1 MTGKMLYNLLKT
13 DFLLKGG
20 VIMKKVLAI
29 ILLSLLSIVSC
40 TTAADGTRKVS
51 KTGVGAG
58 IGAAAGAVIGQAI
71 GKDTKGT
78 LIGTAGGAAVGAAI
92 GNIFDR
98 QEKELR
104 NKLKGTGVD
113 VKRTGEGEIK
123 LTAPENITFDIN
135 SYVIKT
141 QFRNTL
147 DSVATVLK
155 TYPDSTIVVS
165 GHTDTTG
172 NDAINNPLSVNR
184 ANSVETYLESQ
195 GISSSRITSR
205 GYGSKQPIASNST
218 EAGRAQNRRVEIAII
233 ANQQ

>member
-1 MTGKMLYNLLKT
+1 
-13 DFLLKGG
+13 
-20 VIMKKVLAI
+20 MKKVLAI
-29 ILLSLLSIVSC
+29 ILLSLLTVISC
-40 TTAADGTRKVS
+40 TTATDGTRKVS

-58 IGAAAGAVIGQAI
+58 IGAAAGAVIGQVI

-123 LTAPENITFDIN
+123 LTAPENITFDLN
-135 SYVIKT
+135 SYVIKS
-141 QFRNTL
+141 QFKNTL
-147 DSVATVLK
+147 DSGATVLK

-184 ANSVETYLESQ
+184 ANSVESYLESQ

-205 GYGSKQPIASNST
+205 GYGSKQPIASNAT

>member
-1 MTGKMLYNLLKT
+1 
-13 DFLLKGG
+13 
-20 VIMKKVLAI
+20 MKKVLAI
-29 ILLSLLSIVSC
+29 ILLSLLTVISC
-40 TTAADGTRKVS
+40 TTATDGTRKVS

-58 IGAAAGAVIGQAI
+58 IGAAAGAVIGQVI

-123 LTAPENITFDIN
+123 LTAPENITFDLN
-135 SYVIKT
+135 SYVIKP
-141 QFRNTL
+141 QFKNTL
-147 DSVATVLK
+147 DSVASVLK

-184 ANSVETYLESQ
+184 ASSVESYLESQ

-205 GYGSKQPIASNST
+205 GFGSKQPIASNAT

>member
-1 MTGKMLYNLLKT
+1 
-13 DFLLKGG
+13 
-20 VIMKKVLAI
+20 MKKVLAI
-29 ILLSLLSIVSC
+29 ILLSLLTVVSC
-40 TTAADGTRKVS
+40 TTATDGTRKVS

-58 IGAAAGAVIGQAI
+58 IGAAAGAVIGQVI

-98 QEKELR
+98 QEKELKD
-104 NKLKGTGVD
+104 KLQGTGVD

-123 LTAPENITFDIN
+123 LTAPENITFDTN
-135 SYVIKT
+135 SYVVKP
-141 QFRNTL
+141 QFRKTL
-147 DSVATVLK
+147 DSVATVLN

-172 NDAINNPLSVNR
+172 TDAINNPLSVNR
-184 ANSVETYLESQ
+184 ASSVASYLESQ
-195 GISSSRITSR
+195 GISTSRITSR
-205 GYGSKQPIASNST
+205 GYGSKQPIASNAT

-233 ANQQ
+233 ANQK

>member
-1 MTGKMLYNLLKT
+1 
-13 DFLLKGG
+13 
-20 VIMKKVLAI
+20 MKKVLAI
-29 ILLSLLSIVSC
+29 ILLSLLTVVSC
-40 TTAADGTRKVS
+40 TTATDGTRKVS

-58 IGAAAGAVIGQAI
+58 IGAAAGAVIGQVI

-98 QEKELR
+98 QEKDLR

-135 SYVIKT
+135 SYVIKP

-172 NDAINNPLSVNR
+172 NDAINNPLSINR
-184 ANSVETYLESQ
+184 ASSVESYLESQ

>member
-1 MTGKMLYNLLKT
+1 
-13 DFLLKGG
+13 
-20 VIMKKVLAI
+20 MKKILAI
-29 ILLSLLSIVSC
+29 VMLLVLVAISC
-40 TTAADGTRKVS
+40 TTAADGTRKIS
-51 KTGVGAG
+51 KTGIGTG

-78 LIGTAGGAAVGAAI
+78 LIGTAGGAAVGALI

-135 SYVIKT
+135 SYVIKP

-147 DSVATVLK
+147 DSVATVLN

-172 NDAINNPLSVNR
+172 NDTINNPLSVNR
-184 ANSVETYLESQ
+184 ASSVESYLESQ

-205 GYGSKQPIASNST
+205 GFGSKQPIASNAT

-233 ANQQ
+233 ANQK

>member
-1 MTGKMLYNLLKT
+1 
-13 DFLLKGG
+13 
-20 VIMKKVLAI
+20 MKKVLAI
-29 ILLSLLSIVSC
+29 ILLSVLTVVSC
-40 TTAADGTRKVS
+40 TTATDGTRKVS
-51 KTGVGAG
+51 KTGIGAG
-58 IGAAAGAVIGQAI
+58 IGAAAGAVIGQVI

-172 NDAINNPLSVNR
+172 NDAINNPLSINR
-184 ANSVETYLESQ
+184 ASSVESYLESQ

-205 GYGSKQPIASNST
+205 GFGSKQPIASNST

-233 ANQQ
+233 ANQNN

>member
-1 MTGKMLYNLLKT
+1 
-13 DFLLKGG
+13 
-20 VIMKKVLAI
+20 MKKVLAI
-29 ILLSLLSIVSC
+29 ILLSLLTVVSC
-40 TTAADGTRKVS
+40 TTATDGTRKVS
-51 KTGVGAG
+51 KTGIGAG

-92 GNIFDR
+92 GIIFDR
-98 QEKELR
+98 QEKDLR

-123 LTAPENITFDIN
+123 LTAPESITFDIN
-135 SYVIKT
+135 SYVIKP

-184 ANSVETYLESQ
+184 ASSVESYLESQ

-205 GYGSKQPIASNST
+205 GFGSKQPIASNAT

>member
-1 MTGKMLYNLLKT
+1 
-13 DFLLKGG
+13 
-20 VIMKKVLAI
+20 MKKELAI
-29 ILLSLLSIVSC
+29 ILLSLLTVVSC
-40 TTAADGTRKVS
+40 TTDTDGTRKVS

-78 LIGTAGGAAVGAAI
+78 LIGTAGGAAVGSAI

-98 QEKELR
+98 QEKDLR

-135 SYVIKT
+135 SYVIKP

-172 NDAINNPLSVNR
+172 NDAINNPLSINR
-184 ANSVETYLESQ
+184 ASSVESYLESQ

-205 GYGSKQPIASNST
+205 GFGSKQPIASNAT
-218 EAGRAQNRRVEIAII
+218 ETGRAQNRRVEIAII

>member
-1 MTGKMLYNLLKT
+1 
-13 DFLLKGG
+13 
-20 VIMKKVLAI
+20 MKKVLAI
-29 ILLSLLSIVSC
+29 ILLSLLTVVSC
-40 TTAADGTRKVS
+40 TTATDGTRKVS

-58 IGAAAGAVIGQAI
+58 IGAAAGAVIGQVI

-123 LTAPENITFDIN
+123 LTAPENITFDLN
-135 SYVIKT
+135 SYVIKP
-141 QFRNTL
+141 QFKNTL

-172 NDAINNPLSVNR
+172 NDTINNPLSVNR
-184 ANSVETYLESQ
+184 ASSVESYLESQ

-205 GYGSKQPIASNST
+205 GYGSKQPIASNAT

>member
-1 MTGKMLYNLLKT
+1 
-13 DFLLKGG
+13 
-20 VIMKKVLAI
+20 MKKVLAI
-29 ILLSLLSIVSC
+29 ILLSLLTVVSC
-40 TTAADGTRKVS
+40 TTATDGTRKVS
-51 KTGVGAG
+51 KTGIGAG
-58 IGAAAGAVIGQAI
+58 I
-71 GKDTKGT
+71 
-78 LIGTAGGAAVGAAI
+78 GAAI

-123 LTAPENITFDIN
+123 LTAPENITFDLN
-135 SYVIKT
+135 SYVIKP
-141 QFRNTL
+141 QFKNTL

-184 ANSVETYLESQ
+184 ANSVESYLESQ

-205 GYGSKQPIASNST
+205 GYGSKQPIASNAT

>member
-1 MTGKMLYNLLKT
+1 
-13 DFLLKGG
+13 
-20 VIMKKVLAI
+20 MKKVLAI
-29 ILLSLLSIVSC
+29 ILLSLLTVVSC
-40 TTAADGTRKVS
+40 TTATDGTRKVS

-98 QEKELR
+98 QEKDLR

-135 SYVIKT
+135 SYVIKP
-141 QFRNTL
+141 QFGNTL

-172 NDAINNPLSVNR
+172 NDAINNPLSINR
-184 ANSVETYLESQ
+184 ASSVESYLESQ

-205 GYGSKQPIASNST
+205 GFGSKQPIASNST

>member
-1 MTGKMLYNLLKT
+1 
-13 DFLLKGG
+13 
-20 VIMKKVLAI
+20 MKKVLAI
-29 ILLSLLSIVSC
+29 ILLSLLTVVSC
-40 TTAADGTRKVS
+40 TTATDGTRKVS

-58 IGAAAGAVIGQAI
+58 IGAAAGAVIGQVI

-98 QEKELR
+98 QEKDLR

-184 ANSVETYLESQ
+184 ASSVESYLESQ

-205 GYGSKQPIASNST
+205 GFGSKQPIASNAT

>member
-1 MTGKMLYNLLKT
+1 
-13 DFLLKGG
+13 
-20 VIMKKVLAI
+20 MKKVLAI
-29 ILLSLLSIVSC
+29 ILLSLLTVVSC
-40 TTAADGTRKVS
+40 TTATDGTRKVS

-58 IGAAAGAVIGQAI
+58 IGAAAGAVIGQVI

-123 LTAPENITFDIN
+123 LTAPENITFDLN
-135 SYVIKT
+135 SYVIKP
-141 QFRNTL
+141 QFKNTL
-147 DSVATVLK
+147 DSVASVLK

-184 ANSVETYLESQ
+184 ANSEESYLESQ

-205 GYGSKQPIASNST
+205 GYGSKQPIASNAT